1 MALAWDP
8 LVPLILTAL
17 ALIGSGII
25 IWRSPNQST
34 TWKVDVV
41 VRALALVVA
50 VMVILT
56 ILDLII
62 PGPPFVLFM

>member
-8 LVPLILTAL
+8 LVPMILTAL
-17 ALIGSGII
+17 ALIGSSII
-25 IWRSPNQST
+25 IWRSPTKST
-34 TWKVDVV
+34 TWKMDVV
-41 VRALALVVA
+41 VRSLALVVA

>member
-17 ALIGSGII
+17 AVIGSGII
-25 IWRSPNQST
+25 IWRSPKRST

-62 PGPPFVLFM
+62 PGPPFFLFM